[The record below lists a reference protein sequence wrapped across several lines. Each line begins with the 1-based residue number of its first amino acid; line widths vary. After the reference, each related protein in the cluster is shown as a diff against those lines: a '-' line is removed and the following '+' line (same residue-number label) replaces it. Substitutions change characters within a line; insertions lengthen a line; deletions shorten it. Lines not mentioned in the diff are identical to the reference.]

1 MRKKRDT
8 KHLITESINQ
18 NTVDIDKLSVKEA
31 IDLICNEDRAVFDAI
46 EKKRDVITQA
56 ATLVIDTL
64 KNGGRIFFAGA
75 GTSGRL
81 GVLEAAECPPTF
93 GTSPE
98 LFQAVIAGGRDAVW
112 ESVEGAEDSEQ
123 DAKTELRQR
132 GLGRDDTLIGIAAST
147 STPFVSGALDFAR
160 QQDCKTILVTCNPV
174 EVKVADID
182 IELLVGPEV
191 IVGSTRMKS
200 GTATKMVLNMI
211 TTTAMV
217 QMGKTYGNLMV
228 DLMPRSKK
236 LRSRAVRIVNHLC
249 GTDDQEAENVL
260 ERAGWNVKAAI
271 LMKKLDIDLEQSE
284 ILLKECNGFL
294 YLALGNHK

>member
-18 NTVDIDKLSVKEA
+18 NTVDIDKLSVKET